1 MDRQTEQRQSKLFV
15 NNMVE
20 SAIRIGLLVI
30 LLIFTYDIIKPFII
44 PVLWGSIIAV
54 ALLPLTKKLERS
66 LGGKRGLAAT
76 LVSLIGISLLVI
88 PFVMVSGSIYEGVAH
103 TTEVI
108 QSGEIKI
115 PGPTSKVADIPVIG
129 DKLYSIWNLF
139 ATNMEK
145 AIQQFLPEIKGFLGT
160 VASILGGA
168 LTSLIMFIIS
178 LAIAGGFMAHAEKIS
193 GALETVAVRAVGKK
207 AEQWAN
213 LMAATIRSVLLGV
226 VGVAFIQAAI
236 IGAAMFVFKV
246 PAAGLLTLATL
257 ILCIAQLPALLIV
270 APVIFYVYS
279 TGDGT
284 STTLFTIWALA
295 GGLSDNIL
303 KPMLMGR
310 GVDVPM
316 PIILIGAIGGMLFAG
331 IIGLFLG
338 AIILAIWYELFLF
351 WINYEEQTELSE
363 GDVEATSESNT
374 KAENS

>member
-1 MDRQTEQRQSKLFV
+1 MDKQIEQRQSKLFI

-20 SAIRIGLLVI
+20 SAIRIGLLI
-30 LLIFTYDIIKPFII
+30 LLINFTYGIIKPFII
-44 PVLWGSIIAV
+44 PVLWGAIIAV
-54 ALLPLTKKLERS
+54 ALLPLTKRLEKTY
-66 LGGKRGLAAT
+66 GGKRGLAAT
-76 LVSLIGISLLVI
+76 TVALIGIGILVV
-88 PFVMVSGSIYEGVAH
+88 PFALVSGSLYEGVAH
-103 TTEVI
+103 TTEVL

-115 PGPTSKVADIPVIG
+115 PGPTAKIAEIPVIG

-139 ATNMEK
+139 STNLEK
-145 AIQQFLPEIKGFLGT
+145 GIQQFLPEIKGFLGAI
-160 VASILGGA
+160 ASILGGA
-168 LTSLIMFIIS
+168 LTSLVMFIIS

-226 VGVAFIQAAI
+226 VGVAFIQAVI

-246 PAAGLLTLATL
+246 PAAGFLTLTIL

-295 GGLSDNIL
+295 GGLSDNFL

-316 PIILIGAIGGMLFAG
+316 PVILIGAIGGMLFAG

-338 AIILAIWYELFLF
+338 AIVLAIWYELFLF
-351 WINYEEQTELSE
+351 WLDYEVTE
-363 GDVEATSESNT
+363 ESKPEVT
-374 KAENS
+374 EDSSPQEPS

>member
-1 MDRQTEQRQSKLFV
+1 MDKQIEQRHSKVFI

-20 SAIRIGLLVI
+20 SAIRIGLLI
-30 LLIFTYDIIKPFII
+30 LLINFTYGIIKPFII
-44 PVLWGSIIAV
+44 PVLWGAIIAV
-54 ALLPLTKKLERS
+54 ALLPLTKKLERTY
-66 LGGKRGLAAT
+66 GGKRGLAAT
-76 LVSLIGISLLVI
+76 TVTLIGISVLVI
-88 PFVMVSGSIYEGVAH
+88 PFALVSGSLYEGVAH
-103 TTEVI
+103 STEII
-108 QSGEIKI
+108 QSGNIKI
-115 PGPTSKVADIPVIG
+115 PGPTDRIAEIPVIG
-129 DKLYSIWNLF
+129 DKLYTVWNLF
-139 ATNMEK
+139 ATNLEK
-145 AIQQFLPEIKGFLGT
+145 GIQQFLPEIKSFLGT
-160 VASILGGA
+160 IASILGGA

-226 VGVAFIQAAI
+226 VGVAFIQAVI

-295 GGLSDNIL
+295 GGLSDNFL

-316 PIILIGAIGGMLFAG
+316 PVILIGAIGGMLFAG

-351 WINYEEQTELSE
+351 WLNYESETE
-363 GDVEATSESNT
+363 EATTEVIANKSET
-374 KAENS
+374 VPDKPQ